1 MEDYLIMADNMGD
14 LPDDYCEKHQLRRLY
29 LSYLMDGVTY
39 NGENQMD
46 EKEFYA
52 KLRGGSLPTSSQPNP
67 QQAKEFFE
75 SCIGVTDKILFIAV
89 SSGISGT
96 YGSIHQGAQEVME
109 EHPEMKI
116 VVVDSLCASLG
127 EGLLIHKAIM
137 MKESGASFE
146 EVVDWVEKYKLNVVH
161 NFTVDDLFHLHRGGR
176 VSKATAILGTM
187 INIKPMLHVDN
198 DGHLINIGK
207 ARGRKKSVLGLAD
220 AMQQQI
226 GSWKDKND
234 VIFISHG
241 DCYEDAQLLADT
253 IKARMGF
260 DSFLINYV
268 GPTIGTHSGPG
279 TLALFYMGDV
289 R

>member
-1 MEDYLIMADNMGD
+1 MKT
-14 LPDDYCEKHQLRRLY
+14 DD
-29 LSYLMDGVTY
+29 
-39 NGENQMD
+39 
-46 EKEFYA
+46 
-52 KLRGGSLPTSSQPNP
+52 
-67 QQAKEFFE
+67 QA
-75 SCIGVTDKILFIAV
+75 V
-89 SSGISGT
+89 
-96 YGSIHQGAQEVME
+96 
-109 EHPEMKI
+109 
-116 VVVDSLCASLG
+116 
-127 EGLLIHKAIM
+127 
-137 MKESGASFE
+137 
-146 EVVDWVEKYKLNVVH
+146 
-161 NFTVDDLFHLHRGGR
+161 
-176 VSKATAILGTM
+176 
-187 INIKPMLHVDN
+187 KPFMYR
-198 DGHLINIGK
+198 HLINIGK
-207 ARGRKKSVLGLAD
+207 ARGRKKSVIGLAD